1 MVRYPE
7 DFQQNDM
14 LGLHSLYK
22 NGISIAVRRGE
33 VLKFF
38 YAVFIIDDL
47 IWDVHFDTV
56 GELQSVIEMVFAAR
70 G

>member
-14 LGLHSLYK
+14 LGLHSIYK

-33 VLKFF
+33 ILNVF

-47 IWDVHFDTV
+47 IWDVHFETV

>member
-14 LGLHSLYK
+14 IGLHSLYK

-33 VLKFF
+33 VLNFF

-47 IWDVHFDTV
+47 IWDVHFETV

>member
-1 MVRYPE
+1 MVKYPE
-7 DFQQNDM
+7 DFQKNDM

-33 VLKFF
+33 VLNFF

-47 IWDVHFDTV
+47 IWDVRFDTV